1 MGQRPERELSLKQE
15 LNQGFGDALAT
26 AFELALTPVIMGLI
40 GWQLDRWLGT
50 GPALALFLFV
60 FTVSYEIWKFFKRYE
75 ARMEAEQA
83 KVKGLRPR
91 QEPGA

>member
-1 MGQRPERELSLKQE
+1 M
-15 LNQGFGDALAT
+15 A
-26 AFELALTPVIMGLI
+26 LI

-50 GPALALFLFV
+50 WPALFLFLFV

-75 ARMEAEQA
+75 ARMQDEQA
-83 KVKGLRPR
+83 KIKGLRPP